1 MLLVL
6 LFFLIGKNH
15 AIEPIDLIMEINEE
29 SLLIQKLSTESVK
42 NKKIESFYENYF
54 VDGKNI
60 GQIDIDS
67 HVIDPF
73 TAEDERFLEFVN
85 AEVAKLY

>member
-54 VDGKNI
+54 VDGKI
-60 GQIDIDS
+60 YLHTQL
-67 HVIDPF
+67 PF
-73 TAEDERFLEFVN
+73 FYYILIKASISKAIFKWVFV
-85 AEVAKLY
+85 